1 MTQSL
6 DKPHAP
12 DKGRVT
18 AIDAVTAD
26 TRILR
31 ITPDNP
37 DLMRFS
43 PGQYMHLS
51 MGEHD
56 FRPYSIASAPH
67 KNDLEFHIRDSGQGL
82 SHHAVHHLAIGDEVS
97 LQGPFGVAFSFPAG
111 KALVL
116 IAGGVGISP
125 VKSIVEAA
133 LDARLDIDSAPQ
145 LHVIWG
151 VRDAGHLYL
160 DAHLKNL
167 AQKHANFTYTP
178 VIAAS
183 VADAVDNFYP
193 SLENTALYLAGP
205 KPMIDATLPVLL
217 SKNAQKDYIFS
228 DAFTL

>member
-1 MTQSL
+1 MTQSIYT
-6 DKPHAP
+6 PHAP

-18 AIDAVTAD
+18 AIDAVTVD

-31 ITPDNP
+31 ITPDNA
-37 DLMRFS
+37 DLTKFS

-51 MGEHD
+51 MGTHD

-67 KNDLEFHIRDSGQGL
+67 KGDLEFHIRDSGQGL
-82 SHHAVHHLAIGDEVS
+82 SHHAVNHLALGDEVS
-97 LQGPFGVAFSFPAG
+97 LQGPFGVAFSFPVG
-111 KALVL
+111 KSLVL

-133 LDARLDIDSAPQ
+133 LDAGSAPQ

-151 VRDAGHLYL
+151 VRDVGHLYL
-160 DAHLKNL
+160 DAYLKNL
-167 AQKHANFTYTP
+167 AQKYANFTYTP